1 MSVKDIAGA
10 FKALSDPTRLRIV
23 LLLLRQHELCVCEI
37 MHVLGMEQSR
47 VSHQMRI
54 LRHAG
59 LVEDSREGRW
69 INYRISK
76 QGRPLIED
84 LFAGTLGARMEIAP
98 EAAEDARKLEACIRE
113 NIRGRSCETNTRAEA
128 QENDR

>member
-10 FKALSDPTRLRIV
+10 FKALSDPNRLRIV

-69 INYRISK
+69 INYRISEPA
-76 QGRPLIED
+76 RPLIEG
-84 LFAGTLGARMEIAP
+84 LFAGTLGARMETAP
-98 EAAEDARKLEACIRE
+98 EAAEDARKLEACIRG

-128 QENDR
+128 QENGR